1 MTDALR
7 EYFLAEA
14 GSYLGGLARALSADD
29 APGAL
34 LAPARGLRG
43 IASIA
48 RRERVFLAAHELEH
62 AIRALNTGDLAW
74 SDDVRERVQRTV
86 DDLGMLVAEAE
97 PEADLDARAQTAID
111 RWRELATDRDA
122 TQADAPVTDE
132 SDEFLVF
139 AAQEV
144 TAIEEALDEGLAAL
158 AANPMDREAFKAIL
172 RRQRALLGAARLDEI
187 GAVAQALRA
196 VEDISRVIA
205 KMNVAIKDEWY
216 DVFRCARQVMRSA
229 RETLERGE
237 DPPENNALRR
247 LRTYREELIDRYGD
261 GEAVSATA
269 PASDGLVQ
277 ALAGATP
284 EPGAFGPPA
293 TKEATPREHPREAI
307 EIGSL
312 IYDGEAALRR
322 ALELRSRVERAV
334 EHDPDALAAVDEVFD
349 LIRLALR

>member
-1 MTDALR
+1 VTDALR
-7 EYFLAEA
+7 EYFLTEA
-14 GSYLGGLARALSADD
+14 GAYLGGLARALSDRD
-29 APGAL
+29 VPGSL

-43 IASIA
+43 IANIA
-48 RRERVFLAAHELEH
+48 RRERVFLAAHELEN
-62 AIRALNTGDLAW
+62 AIRAVEAGALPW
-74 SDDVRERVQRTV
+74 SDDMRERVEKTV
-86 DDLGMLVAEAE
+86 DDLGVLVAEAE
-97 PEADLDARAQTAID
+97 PEAALEERARSAVE
-111 RWRELATDRDA
+111 RWRELATEEAEVEPVAADR
-122 TQADAPVTDE
+122 
-132 SDEFLVF
+132 DEFLAF

-144 TAIEEALDEGLAAL
+144 AAIEDALVEGLAAL
-158 AANPMDREAFKAIL
+158 AANPMDREAFKSIL

-187 GAVAQALRA
+187 AAVAQALRA

-237 DPPENNALRR
+237 EPPENNALRR

-277 ALAGATP
+277 ALAGETQPPDVIVPAAAA
-284 EPGAFGPPA
+284 EPAAPAGARRDP
-293 TKEATPREHPREAI
+293 TI
-307 EIGSL
+307 EIASL